1 MITWINPTSQLAQSH
16 HRARSLYFIVKG
28 DIFLLYARLKRFCQR
43 WCVYLLECTQLGP
56 EVARDGSDLERQEG
70 QRPVLSEGDGEL
82 HTSCIHP
89 ERKWEV
95 KGKQGQICKY
105 LIHMLNTN
113 RKKLFSLKQY
123 AFSYFVTFDLDCS
136 FTNSSELTEPH
147 FCDPVSRV
155 TTKNPLLTDPN
166 VEKHSD
172 STDLH

>member
-1 MITWINPTSQLAQSH
+1 MFLTYKESTSFISWCKHLSVIYLKRVLQTFYSPSTSSSQMITWINPTSTLAQSH

-28 DIFLLYARLKRFCQR
+28 DIFPLYARLKGFRQR

-105 LIHMLNTN
+105 LIQH
-113 RKKLFSLKQY
+113 K
-123 AFSYFVTFDLDCS
+123 
-136 FTNSSELTEPH
+136 
-147 FCDPVSRV
+147 
-155 TTKNPLLTDPN
+155 
-166 VEKHSD
+166 
-172 STDLH
+172 